1 MFKKICFSLFIGIL
15 LLCFCRTDTA
25 LAAENSLSDYI
36 EETIENDKDILSS
49 LSPALEKL
57 YSTAVEA
64 FKKLGKLSKE
74 IANVVSMYEAL
85 DESSPD
91 YQEDLK
97 KFFDAYNSLAP
108 YKRKIVDALTG
119 VLNAK
124 DYLKD
129 SLKHSV
135 IIDKYSTKPFECEL
149 PGVLTYEIDNETIAT
164 IKDGTVIPGSIGF
177 TSLKVSNDAG
187 EKVIYRIFVKK
198 PVLASSVKIQKNK
211 TTVITIPDNETV
223 NEIHLSNKK
232 ISYSLK
238 GRELTVTGIKAGKSY
253 IYVGTKAGKT
263 LKYKVTVK

>member
-1 MFKKICFSLFIGIL
+1 
-15 LLCFCRTDTA
+15 
-25 LAAENSLSDYI
+25 
-36 EETIENDKDILSS
+36 
-49 LSPALEKL
+49 
-57 YSTAVEA
+57 
-64 FKKLGKLSKE
+64 
-74 IANVVSMYEAL
+74 MYESL

-108 YKRKIVDALTG
+108 YKRKIVDTLTG

-124 DYLKD
+124 DYLKS
-129 SLKHSV
+129 SLEHSV
-135 IIDKYSTKPFECEL
+135 IIDKYSTKPLECEL
-149 PGVLTYEIDNETIAT
+149 SGVLTYEIDNETIAT
-164 IKDGTVIPGSIGF
+164 IKDGTIIPGSIGF

-211 TTVITIPDNETV
+211 EAVITIRDNETI

-232 ISYSLK
+232 ISYFLNGK
-238 GRELTVTGIKAGKSY
+238 KLTITGVKAGKAY
-253 IYVGTKAGKT
+253 IYVGTKAGMT